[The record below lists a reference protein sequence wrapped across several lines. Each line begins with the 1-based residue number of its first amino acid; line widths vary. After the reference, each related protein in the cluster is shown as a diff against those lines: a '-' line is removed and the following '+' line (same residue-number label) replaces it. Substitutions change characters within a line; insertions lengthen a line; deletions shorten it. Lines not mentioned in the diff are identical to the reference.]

1 MKRHTNF
8 MHNEIHVE
16 KESKKES
23 LIVWVAGIAIVLG
36 LVIALL
42 ETANYFA

>member
-1 MKRHTNF
+1 MNKHTNF

-23 LIVWVAGIAIVLG
+23 NLAWIVVPVLFVG
-36 LVIALL
+36 WIIYVMV
-42 ETANYFA
+42 TG

>member
-23 LIVWVAGIAIVLG
+23 LIVWLIVPVLFVG
-36 LVIALL
+36 WIIYVMV
-42 ETANYFA
+42 TG